1 MAESMANKVAWITGG
16 GSGIGAALALDIAS
30 RGARVV
36 VSGRREERLEAV
48 VKAIK
53 DAGGEA
59 RALVCDVTDEER
71 VAACVSQITS
81 ELGSLDIVV
90 ANAGFGVAGRFEG
103 VSTDQWKR
111 QLDTNVIGVVNTLRI
126 SLPEVQ
132 KVSGR
137 LAVVSSVMGKFA
149 MSKSSPY
156 VASKFALMG
165 LCRCLQLELH
175 GTGVSLTNL
184 LPGLVSSEINQVDN
198 DGVFHPEY
206 EERRS
211 KKLMWPADKAARV
224 MADAIVRRK
233 REYTFTGHGVLA
245 AALGQHAPGMTH
257 WLMTRMLKVERP

>member
-1 MAESMANKVAWITGG
+1 MAESIANKVAWITGG
-16 GSGIGAALALDIAS
+16 GSGIGAALALELAS
-30 RGARVV
+30 RGATVV
-36 VSGRREERLEAV
+36 VSGRREEKLQGIVGAIEA
-48 VKAIK
+48 
-53 DAGGEA
+53 AGGKA
-59 RALVCDVTDEER
+59 HSLACDVTDEER
-71 VAACVSQITS
+71 VAACVTQIAS
-81 ELGSLDIVV
+81 EFGSLDIVV

-103 VSTDQWKR
+103 ISTDQWRR
-111 QLDTNVIGVVNTLRI
+111 QLDTNVIGVVNTLRT
-126 SLPEVQ
+126 SLPEVE

-165 LCRCLQLELH
+165 MCRCIQMELH

-206 EERRS
+206 EERRN
-211 KKLMWPADKAARV
+211 KKLMWPADKAAKV

-245 AALGQHAPGMTH
+245 AALGQHAPGMAH
-257 WLMTRMLKVERP
+257 WFMTRMGKM

>member
-1 MAESMANKVAWITGG
+1 MAESIANKVAWITGG
-16 GSGIGAALALDIAS
+16 GSGIGAAMALEFAA
-30 RGARVV
+30 RGATVV
-36 VSGRREERLEAV
+36 VSGRREDKLQGV
-48 VKAIK
+48 VGAIK
-53 DAGGEA
+53 SAGGKA
-59 RALVCDVTDEER
+59 QSSACDVTDEDR
-71 VAACVSQITS
+71 VAACVKEIVSDF
-81 ELGSLDIVV
+81 GSLDIVV

-103 VSTDQWKR
+103 ISTEQWKR
-111 QLDTNVIGVVNTLRI
+111 QLDTNVIGVVNTLRT

-132 KVSGR
+132 KVAGR

-165 LCRCLQLELH
+165 MCRCIQLELH

-206 EERRS
+206 EERRN
-211 KKLMWPADKAARV
+211 KKLMWPADKAAKV
-224 MADAIVRRK
+224 MTDAIVRRK
-233 REYTFTGHGVLA
+233 REYTVTGHGVLA

-257 WLMTRMLKVERP
+257 WIMTRMGKM